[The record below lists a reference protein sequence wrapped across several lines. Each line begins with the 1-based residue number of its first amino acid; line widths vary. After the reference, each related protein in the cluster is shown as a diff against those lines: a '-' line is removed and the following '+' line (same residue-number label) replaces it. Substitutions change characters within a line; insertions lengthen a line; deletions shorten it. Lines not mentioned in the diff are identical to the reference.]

1 MPGSLMQGRYEGLL
15 AAALEDPHGVH
26 PEEAARLSF
35 YRERH
40 SISASEHYSALV
52 KLGTT
57 PEEWERRLA
66 LGNDITAYLDV
77 VAATR
82 SQSDG
87 NLVINRYREQHGV
100 SDEVHA
106 AAMEVLGLSG
116 SMVVAPSTA
125 GVPLVESGMTNAEP
139 ARGAGTPASE
149 SPELR
154 RHKSFAVELRRDET
168 VDHHAAA
175 AAALGSDGQS
185 QSERLQRRLLQ
196 LEVTMAERKA
206 ELEQLEATLRDTE
219 EIIPS
224 TGAAPGA
231 APSTGTSADGAASSE
246 FDSSVAL
253 VTPRTALAGAQLS
266 VTELERDLFAAEQE
280 GGQLSSKF
288 HAGRARLS
296 AVKALLD
303 GREADVYEAEEVAR
317 ESEGRRR
324 ARTSER
330 RLVEERLKSCEE
342 RLHAR
347 WREHVHLS
355 ALPDF
360 QPASTLTNAAR
371 WVGVGR
377 FGDEPDAD
385 VDASTMRQRAKG
397 KEKRHG
403 ADAGYVEFHTACMG
417 VKLSMSK
424 HPRLRNVRID
434 ELWEEVQQQS
444 IPRHEWHAFV
454 RARLLDDP
462 KDLVGIWSPA
472 TALFLNVRPLY
483 DQLETTAT
491 TVTGALGSLGDN
503 VRNALWRPPSPPPP

>member
-40 SISASEHYSALV
+40 SISASDHYSALV

-66 LGNDITAYLDV
+66 LGNDITSYLDV

-82 SQSDG
+82 SQPDG

-116 SMVVAPSTA
+116 MMVVAPSMA
-125 GVPLVESGMTNAEP
+125 GASLVEIGMTNAGP

-154 RHKSFAVELRRDET
+154 RHKSFAVELRRDEI
-168 VDHHAAA
+168 VDHHPAA

-196 LEVTMAERKA
+196 LEVSMAERKA
-206 ELEQLEATLRDTE
+206 ELEQLEASLRDTE
-219 EIIPS
+219 EIIAS
-224 TGAAPGA
+224 TGTV
-231 APSTGTSADGAASSE
+231 PSTGTSADGAASSE

-280 GGQLSSKF
+280 GGQLSSKL
-288 HAGRARLS
+288 HAGRTRMS
-296 AVKALLD
+296 AVRALLD

-330 RLVEERLKSCEE
+330 LLVEQRLKYCEAQ
-342 RLHAR
+342 LLAR

-403 ADAGYVEFHTACMG
+403 ADAGYVEFHTVSMG
-417 VKLSMSK
+417 VKLSMSM

-454 RARLLDDP
+454 RARLLDEP

-483 DQLETTAT
+483 DQLETTLETTAT

-503 VRNALWRPPSPPPP
+503 ARKAIWRPTSPPPP

>member
-1 MPGSLMQGRYEGLL
+1 MQVRPKLIDPTVTAVRRAPKLGQLAGGDETSLPTAASLPRPGAIGPGPMDHNHGSVHQDLGSRPAPFEQGASATHKTPTGPRPLDDHSQQPSFSNTFVVTFHLSTFDEVAPLTVDSLQAKAEAVKKRLAQLGAKDINIVTGKPFLPRCQDMPPESFLPPERAAELLKQGRRS
-15 AAALEDPHGVH
+15 V
-26 PEEAARLSF
+26 
-35 YRERH
+35 
-40 SISASEHYSALV
+40 
-52 KLGTT
+52 
-57 PEEWERRLA
+57 
-66 LGNDITAYLDV
+66 DV
-77 VAATR
+77 VSYCRR
-82 SQSDG
+82 SPGMPDPDG
-87 NLVINRYREQHGV
+87 RTLEKILGHAEIGRGV
-100 SDEVHA
+100 DGDR
-106 AAMEVLGLSG
+106 GLF
-116 SMVVAPSTA
+116 VDFACIPQT
-125 GVPLVESGMTNAEP
+125 T
-139 ARGAGTPASE
+139 GT
-149 SPELR
+149 
-154 RHKSFAVELRRDET
+154 V
-168 VDHHAAA
+168 
-175 AAALGSDGQS
+175 
-185 QSERLQRRLLQ
+185 
-196 LEVTMAERKA
+196 
-206 ELEQLEATLRDTE
+206 
-219 EIIPS
+219 
-224 TGAAPGA
+224 
-231 APSTGTSADGAASSE
+231 PSTGTSADGAASSE

-280 GGQLSSKF
+280 GGQLSSKL
-288 HAGRARLS
+288 HAGRTRMS
-296 AVKALLD
+296 AVRALLD

-330 RLVEERLKSCEE
+330 LLVEQRLKYCEAQ
-342 RLHAR
+342 LLAR

-360 QPASTLTNAAR
+360 QPASTLTNAAQ

-403 ADAGYVEFHTACMG
+403 ADAGYVEFHTVSMG
-417 VKLSMSK
+417 VKLSMSM

-454 RARLLDDP
+454 RARLLDEP

-483 DQLETTAT
+483 DQLETTLETTAT

-503 VRNALWRPPSPPPP
+503 ARKALWRPASPPPP